1 MSVSVPR
8 ESRLSG
14 LSHANKTNKT
24 YVAACG
30 VAAVDQCRDKMTPES
45 DTHKIVVLGTA
56 RVLAYMRAIIRI
68 GLFAF
73 RHRDYVPLRLKSIS
87 RGSEGS

>member
-1 MSVSVPR
+1 VSVSVPR
-8 ESRLSG
+8 ESRLSE
-14 LSHANKTNKT
+14 LSHVNKTNKT

-56 RVLAYMRAIIRI
+56 RVLAYMRAYHTNR
-68 GLFAF
+68 AF
-73 RHRDYVPLRLKSIS
+73 CL
-87 RGSEGS
+87 